1 MILYLASYCSFV
13 PQGFEVLG
21 SDTEY
26 FVQYTFH
33 VRF

>member
-21 SDTEY
+21 DTEY